1 MGAEVSTVAELAGN
15 EKLSRLVAPEPICFN
30 NPFWNGF
37 MSYTVVIPR
46 TKHDDEILS
55 ASIRA
60 HLDKFLQNNLKSC
73 NLAAL
78 LHVFLSR
85 VREIVSLPSNEQ
97 SAEFL
102 WQTERLLFV
111 IRCICKYLIE
121 TLTEDALLK
130 QLNSNE
136 KPKEEPEKLLDY
148 VLFALLEILVKVPLD
163 RSSYSLHVEALS
175 TLLVFVSQQMF
186 SSRASHTSVIF
197 TTLMSGQCKLLSAS
211 LTKYLVETYMAQTK
225 NPSNFYDQNG
235 SQGGSLIV
243 DLAVGLFGALG
254 VTVAE
259 PTPSDQRPEAVLSQ
273 LSLTALLIL
282 TNHCTDIGPN
292 GVANPF
298 RKHLFAFGLE
308 EVQVE
313 GAGVCSFICN
323 GHRLLQ
329 VICGD
334 LNEAPAML
342 LLYMLLHNNVTFKT
356 FVLSRANID
365 YLVLPILQ
373 VLYQAE
379 NRSSYHVYMALIVLL
394 ILSEDDLFSQ
404 TLQDVTLPHVSWYTE
419 RNVSDITLGSLF
431 ILVVIRTM
439 HYNMTRARDR
449 YLHTN
454 CLAALANTS
463 AHFCRMHP
471 YAAQRIVSLCQI
483 LGKRYHR
490 LQEQISLLEEGT
502 EAHKELFSDLGVC
515 EEMLRLMLEIINSC
529 LSHQLK
535 NNPNLVYCLLYK
547 SEVFGHFGM
556 DNAFMDVVKNI
567 DIVIQFF
574 TSKLDQA
581 TQSQQ
586 RSEAQVTQLIQEAS
600 MLWSSDRLRKFPE
613 LKFRYVE
620 ENQPEEFFV
629 PYIWSLTF
637 ASAPIHWKT
646 KNLILFNPSG
656 NQAAGVLV

>member
-1 MGAEVSTVAELAGN
+1 MGSGASSVAELGTN
-15 EKLSRLVAPEPICFN
+15 ENLARLASAERICSN
-30 NPFWNGF
+30 DPFWNGL
-37 MSYTVVIPR
+37 MSYTVPIPR
-46 TKHDDEILS
+46 TKRDDELLT
-55 ASIRA
+55 AAVRG
-60 HLDKFLQNNLKSC
+60 HLDRFVQFNPQSNNLSS
-73 NLAAL
+73 LIQ
-78 LHVFLSR
+78 VFLGR
-85 VREIVSLPSNEQ
+85 VREIAALPISEQ
-97 SAEFL
+97 SPAFL

-111 IRCICKYLIE
+111 LRCVSKALME

-130 QLNSNE
+130 QLVSAE
-136 KPKEEPEKLLDY
+136 KPDEEPERLLDY
-148 VLFALLEILVKVPLD
+148 FLFSLIEILVKVPLS
-163 RSSYSLHVEALS
+163 RHSYSLHVEALC
-175 TLLVFVSQQMF
+175 TLLVFMSQQMF
-186 SSRASHTSVIF
+186 STRASHTSIIF

-211 LTKYLVETYMAQTK
+211 LTKYLVEAYMAQMK
-225 NPSNFYDQNG
+225 NPPNFYDQNG

-254 VTVAE
+254 VSVAE

-273 LSLTALLIL
+273 IALVTLLIL
-282 TNHCTDIGPN
+282 TNHCTDTGAES
-292 GVANPF
+292 VMNPF

-308 EVQVE
+308 SVQVE
-313 GAGVCSFICN
+313 GAGVCSFVCN
-323 GHRLLQ
+323 GQRLLE

-342 LLYMLLHNNVTFKT
+342 LLYMLLHNNHTFKL
-356 FVLSRANID
+356 FILSRSNID
-365 YLVLPILQ
+365 YMVLPILQ

-404 TLQDVTLPHVSWYTE
+404 TLQDVTLHHVDWYSE
-419 RNVSDITLGSLF
+419 RNVGDINLGSLF

-463 AHFCRMHP
+463 AHFSRMHP
-471 YAAQRIVSLCQI
+471 YAAQRMVSLCQI

-490 LQEQISLLEEGT
+490 LQEQIASMEEGS
-502 EAHKELFSDLGVC
+502 EPHNEVSLDLGVC

-535 NNPNLVYCLLYK
+535 HNPNLVYCLLYK
-547 SEVFGHFGM
+547 SEVFSHIGM
-556 DNAFMDVVKNI
+556 QDAFIDVIKNI
-567 DIVIQFF
+567 DTVIQFF
-574 TSKLDQA
+574 TTKLDQA
-581 TQSQQ
+581 TQGHQ

-620 ENQPEEFFV
+620 ETQPEEFFV
-629 PYIWSLTF
+629 PYIWSLAF
-637 ASAPIHWKT
+637 SMAPVYWKT
-646 KNLILFNPSG
+646 KNLILFSPGGEQS
-656 NQAAGVLV
+656 GVLV